1 MQFPFFYA
9 SSKLTIS
16 SLDLPISEGDT
27 PKVAGLSRE
36 SYIDGIWNKDS
47 VEDWLTEVQL
57 PIE

>member
-1 MQFPFFYA
+1 MP
-9 SSKLTIS
+9 

-47 VEDWLTEVQL
+47 VEDCLTEVQL